1 MISINKNLI
10 FSIIFLNKKS
20 KKTGII
26 KFKILPIQ
34 KLKREFYQQDVYLVE
49 FKNIIPIRE
58 YK

>member
-1 MISINKNLI
+1 MISINKKLI
-10 FSIIFLNKKS
+10 FSIIFLNKKI

-26 KFKILPIQ
+26 KFKILQMQ